1 MKEIKDFDEVCVHR
15 LFERLVALTPDAIA
29 VVDQNQVLS
38 YRQLNASANQL
49 AHYLRQRG
57 VRTESLVGLCVKR
70 SVDFVTGML
79 ACLKAGAAFVPLD
92 PEQPAHRLGLVFQ
105 DTNMTTLLSQS
116 TLAERLPEG
125 TTGVVWMDQ
134 VWEECRD
141 LSAENLTVAI
151 APRNLAYVIYTSGST
166 GTPKGV
172 AIEHAGLA
180 NLVQW
185 HLQEYQLSAAD
196 RATQVASPGFDA
208 AVWEV
213 WPYLCAGASLYIVDD
228 ETRASVRK
236 LKEYL
241 LTHGIRMSFLP
252 TPLAEVMLEEW
263 EEDEVVELR
272 GVLTG
277 GDKLRRRPRAGA
289 GYRLYN
295 HYGPTENTVVA
306 TGGEVLASEPGTEPT
321 IGQPISNVQTYVLD
335 EHLNAVPVGVK
346 GELFLGG
353 TSLARGY
360 LNDPAKTALSF
371 IANPFSKDSGGRMYK
386 TGDVV
391 RSDPA
396 GELEFVG
403 REDNQVKV
411 RGYRI
416 ELGEIEAVLLQPDA
430 VQTGVVD
437 FKQSETGE
445 RILVGYVVPKP
456 SLEIDEEE
464 LREYLRKRLPEYMV
478 PARFVSM
485 EKLTLT
491 INGKID
497 RQALPLPTKT
507 AERTTSFV
515 APRNN
520 VEKKLADAWAAT
532 LGLERVGIYDNF
544 FEIGGD
550 SIRSIQVITTA
561 KEAGLRLTAKQ
572 LFQQP
577 TIARLSEL
585 VEIVDAAGCGES
597 H

>member
-1 MKEIKDFDEVCVHR
+1 
-15 LFERLVALTPDAIA
+15 
-29 VVDQNQVLS
+29 LS
-38 YRQLNASANQL
+38 
-49 AHYLRQRG
+49 H
-57 VRTESLVGLCVKR
+57 
-70 SVDFVTGML
+70 
-79 ACLKAGAAFVPLD
+79 
-92 PEQPAHRLGLVFQ
+92 
-105 DTNMTTLLSQS
+105 S
-116 TLAERLPEG
+116 TLAGRLPDGPTE
-125 TTGVVWMDQ
+125 VVWMDH
-134 VWEECRD
+134 VWEQCRGV
-141 LSAENLTVAI
+141 SEENLAVEI
-151 APRNLAYVIYTSGST
+151 DPRNLAYVIYTSGST

-172 AIEHAGLA
+172 AIEHLGLA

-185 HLQEYQLSAAD
+185 HIEEYQISAED

-228 ETRASVRK
+228 ETRASVRR
-236 LKEYL
+236 LKEYF
-241 LTHGIRMSFLP
+241 LTNGIRMSFLP

-263 EEDEVVELR
+263 EDECVELR

-306 TGGEVLASEPGTEPT
+306 TGSEVQASENGAEPT

-335 EHLNAVPVGVK
+335 ENLNAVPVGVK
-346 GELFLGG
+346 GELYIGG
-353 TSLARGY
+353 VGLARGY
-360 LNDPAKTALSF
+360 INDPERTAQCF
-371 IANPFSKDSGGRMYK
+371 IANSFSRDLGGRMYK

-391 RSDPA
+391 RSQRS

-416 ELGEIEAVLLQPDA
+416 ELGEIEAVLLQHAA
-430 VQTGVVD
+430 VQTGVVEL
-437 FKQSETGE
+437 KQSETGE
-445 RILVGYVVPKP
+445 RILIGYMVPKP
-456 SLEIDEEE
+456 LLEIDEEE
-464 LREYLRKRLPEYMV
+464 LKKYLRERLPEYMI

-497 RQALPLPTKT
+497 RHALPVPMKT
-507 AERTTSFV
+507 TPEKATSFV

-520 VEKKLADAWAAT
+520 VEKKLADVWATT

-550 SIRSIQVITTA
+550 SIRSIQVITIA
-561 KEAGLRLTAKQ
+561 KEAGLRLTARQ

-577 TIARLSEL
+577 TIAKLSEL
-585 VEIVDAAGCGES
+585 VEMVDAVSYGDS

>member
-1 MKEIKDFDEVCVHR
+1 MKEIRDFNEVCVPR
-15 LFERLVALTPDAIA
+15 LFERLVALTPDATA

-38 YRQLNASANQL
+38 YRELNARANQL
-49 AHYLRQRG
+49 AWYLRQRG
-57 VRTESLVGLCVKR
+57 VNAESLVGVCVKR
-70 SVDFVTGML
+70 SVDFVVGML

-92 PEQPAHRLGLVFQ
+92 PEQPAHRLGLVVQ
-105 DTNMTTLLSQS
+105 DTKMVALLSQS
-116 TLAERLPEG
+116 TLAGRLPDGPTE
-125 TTGVVWMDQ
+125 VIWMDQ
-134 VWEECRD
+134 VGEQCGG
-141 LSAENLTVAI
+141 LSEENLGLEIDA
-151 APRNLAYVIYTSGST
+151 RNLAYVIYTSGST

-172 AIEHAGLA
+172 AIEHVGLA

-185 HLQEYQLSAAD
+185 HIKEYQLSAED

-236 LKEYL
+236 LEEYFVSNRI
-241 LTHGIRMSFLP
+241 TMSFLP
-252 TPLAEVMLEEW
+252 TPLAEVILEEW
-263 EEDEVVELR
+263 EDECVELR

-289 GYRLYN
+289 GYRIYN

-306 TGGEVLASEPGTEPT
+306 TGSEVPANGNGTEPT
-321 IGQPISNVQTYVLD
+321 IGKPISNVQTYVLD
-335 EHLNAVPVGVK
+335 EYLNAVPVGVA
-346 GELFLGG
+346 GELYIGG
-353 TSLARGY
+353 VALARGY
-360 LNDPAKTALSF
+360 INDPERTAQSF
-371 IANPFSKDSGGRMYK
+371 LPNPFSSDPGGRMYK

-391 RSDPA
+391 RSQPS

-416 ELGEIEAVLLQPDA
+416 ELGEIEAVLLQHDA

-437 FKQSETGE
+437 LKQSETGE
-445 RILVGYVVPKP
+445 RILIGYVVPKP
-456 SLEIDEEE
+456 SREIDEEE
-464 LREYLRKRLPEYMV
+464 LKQYLRKRLPEYMV
-478 PARFVSM
+478 PAKVVSI
-485 EKLTLT
+485 EKLPHT

-497 RQALPLPTKT
+497 RNALPLPTKT
-507 AERTTSFV
+507 QEKAASFV

-520 VEKKLADAWAAT
+520 VEKKLADVWATT
-532 LGLERVGIYDNF
+532 LGLEHVGIHDNF

-577 TIARLSEL
+577 TIAKLSEM
-585 VEIVDAAGCGES
+585 VEMVDAVSYGES